1 MKRMIIVTSAVIF
14 TLFVVVFATIF
25 SNRYPFKYKKSISVF
40 AAENKVDAALVA
52 AIVFAESRFNNNA
65 KSKRGAIG
73 LMQIMPQTAE
83 WISGELSEPN
93 YDLTDAQTNLHFG
106 CFYLSY
112 LQSKFNSEIEVL
124 CAYNAGETK
133 VNEWKNT
140 FGEITEQNIPFS
152 ETKNYVKIVLKA
164 KKYYSKKLG

>member
-14 TLFVVVFATIF
+14 TLFIVVVATIF

-40 AAENKVDAALVA
+40 ADENKVDAALVA

-93 YDLTDAQTNLHFG
+93 YD
-106 CFYLSY
+106 
-112 LQSKFNSEIEVL
+112 
-124 CAYNAGETK
+124 
-133 VNEWKNT
+133 
-140 FGEITEQNIPFS
+140 
-152 ETKNYVKIVLKA
+152 
-164 KKYYSKKLG
+164 